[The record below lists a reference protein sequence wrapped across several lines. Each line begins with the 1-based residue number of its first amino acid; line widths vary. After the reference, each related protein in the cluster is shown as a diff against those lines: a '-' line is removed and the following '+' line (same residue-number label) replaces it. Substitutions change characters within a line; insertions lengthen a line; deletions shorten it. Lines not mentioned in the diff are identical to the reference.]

1 MKTVTLKLNSGSHDV
16 IVGPGLLAE
25 SGYHL
30 KGLGLKGKLA
40 IITDATVRK
49 LYANALKQT
58 LLASG
63 FEVTILNGPDSE
75 EEKSLETAGRLYLE
89 LTDMHAERS
98 TPVLA
103 VGGGV
108 IGDLAG
114 FVAATYQ
121 RGVPLV
127 QIPTTLLAQA
137 DSSLGGKT
145 AVNHG
150 SLKNRIGVFY
160 QPRLTISDTN
170 TLKSLTKEQLSE
182 GLCEIIKHG
191 AIRDGELFDYIES
204 NLDRIMDCDDEALET
219 IVHRSVKIKA
229 EVVEQDEFDLG
240 LRNILNYGHTVGHAV
255 ETVSDFQVPHGRAVA
270 IGMVVAA
277 EISNRMG
284 LLNKNDVARIEELLT
299 QAGLLGKVPKIERDR
314 LIEAMHHDKKIV
326 GGKIRFVLLKTIGE
340 VTVTDDVSLD
350 LVEKVL
356 SEKL

>member
-1 MKTVTLKLNSGSHDV
+1 MKTVTLKLNSGNHDV

-30 KGLGLKGKLA
+30 KGLGFKGKLA
-40 IITDATVRK
+40 IITDSTVRK
-49 LYANALKQT
+49 LYANALKQI

-63 FEVTILNGPDSE
+63 FEVAIINGPDSE

-89 LTDMHAERS
+89 LTDFHAERS

-103 VGGGV
+103 LGGGV

-114 FVAATYQ
+114 FVAATYE

-127 QIPTTLLAQA
+127 QLPTTLLAQA

-145 AVNHG
+145 AVDHG
-150 SLKNRIGVFY
+150 RLKNRIGAFY

-170 TLKSLTKEQLSE
+170 TLKSLTKKQLSN

-191 AIRDGELFDYIES
+191 AIRDADLFDYIEG
-204 NLDRIMDCDDEALET
+204 NLEQIMACDDEALET

-229 EVVEQDEFDLG
+229 EVVEKDELDLG

-255 ETVSDFQVPHGRAVA
+255 ETVSDFQVSHGQAVA
-270 IGMVVAA
+270 IGMVIAA
-277 EISNRMG
+277 RISNRMG
-284 LLNKNDVARIEELLT
+284 MLNDSTVARLE
-299 QAGLLGKVPKIERDR
+299 GLLAQVGLLEKAPELEADR

-326 GGKIRFVLLKTIGE
+326 GGKIRFVLLKAIGE
-340 VTVTDDVSLD
+340 VTVTDNVSLD
-350 LVEKVL
+350 LVKDVL

>member
-1 MKTVTLKLNSGSHDV
+1 MKTVTLKLNSGSYDV

-30 KGLGLKGKLA
+30 KGLGFKGKLA
-40 IITDATVRK
+40 IITDSTVK
-49 LYANALKQT
+49 GLYANALKQT

-63 FEVTILNGPDSE
+63 FEVTVLNGPDSE
-75 EEKSLETAGRLYLE
+75 EEKSLDTAGRLYQE

-103 VGGGV
+103 IGGGV

-127 QIPTTLLAQA
+127 QLPTTLLAQA

-150 SLKNRIGVFY
+150 SLKNRIGAFY
-160 QPRLTISDTN
+160 QPMLTISDTN
-170 TLKSLTKEQLSE
+170 TLKSLSKEQLSE

-191 AIRDGELFDYIES
+191 AIRDAGLFTYVEN
-204 NLDRIMDCDDEALET
+204 NLDRILDCDDEALET
-219 IVHRSVKIKA
+219 IVHKSVEIKA

-240 LRNILNYGHTVGHAV
+240 PRNILNYGHTVGHAV
-255 ETVSDFQVPHGRAVA
+255 ETVSDFQVSHGHAVA

-277 EISNRMG
+277 EISNRVG
-284 LLNKNDVARIEELLT
+284 LLDKSEVARLEELLT
-299 QAGLLGKVPKIERDR
+299 QAGLLGKVPKMEVDR

-326 GGKIRFVLLKTIGE
+326 GGKIKFVLLKAIGE
-340 VTVTDDVSLD
+340 VTVTDDVNLD